1 MWADTTAVARVSKLQ
16 VYDQLCFGIYMV
28 VQVGVWLRFSQVS
41 GGVGKYCHM
50 FVWNDSFK
58 NVKLHAP
65 SIIIIKLFH
74 AMHYLFFNNYI

>member
-41 GGVGKYCHM
+41 VLEELESTVLCSYGTILSRTLNFM
-50 FVWNDSFK
+50 L
-58 NVKLHAP
+58 LH
-65 SIIIIKLFH
+65 
-74 AMHYLFFNNYI
+74 YYY